1 MMLLRRGF
9 FLILSLLLHAMK
21 SLLSQLQPLTQRL
34 PDQFTEAE
42 KAELEAI
49 YQHCLSAIDEPEAM
63 FGYVLTKA
71 MRKHVSGGQADEH
84 LYTKKFEIPQIRL
97 FELLI
102 QQLPLA
108 TLTQNCANALLVEG
122 LKHQTHPVLM
132 DIGIGTGMQL
142 VNVLQLLGEQADT
155 QIKQLTIV
163 GIEPFTDALQTA
175 EKNFSSIKLPF
186 QITFIPHVA
195 FIEKMTLAEIQAL
208 LPPAYDSLVVNA
220 SFALHH
226 IQQAAHRKA
235 VFGHIRD
242 LTPKGFVLSE
252 PVSDHFE
259 PHYAIRFQNAVKHY
273 GLVFEVIDSLSITT
287 QEKAA
292 LKLFFSREID
302 DVLGHGEEVRVEKQY
317 ATYQWLSLFKTTGFT
332 LEKPL
337 TSFDSRE
344 MNGAILKTDLAERYA
359 VVFKEEEITNVYW
372 ATL

>member
-1 MMLLRRGF
+1 
-9 FLILSLLLHAMK
+9 MK
-21 SLLSQLQPLTQRL
+21 RLLSQLQTLSQRL
-34 PDQFTEAE
+34 PYQLTEAD

-49 YQHCLSAIDEPEAM
+49 YQQCLSAIDEPEAM

-71 MRKHVSGGQADEH
+71 MRKQVSEQQSDEH

-122 LKHQTHPVLM
+122 LKNEEHPVLM
-132 DIGIGTGMQL
+132 DIGIGTGMQI
-142 VNVLQLLGEQADT
+142 VNVLQLLAEQADT
-155 QIKQLTIV
+155 QTKQLTII
-163 GIEPFTDALQTA
+163 GIEPFADALQTA

-208 LPPAYDSLVVNA
+208 LPPAYDSLIVNA

-226 IQQAAHRKA
+226 IQQAAHREA

-242 LTPKGFVLSE
+242 LAPKAFVLSE

-259 PHYAIRFQNAVKHY
+259 PHYVTRFHNAVKHY
-273 GLVFEVIDSLSITT
+273 GLVFEVIDSLSITP

-302 DVLGHGEEVRVEKQY
+302 DVLGHTEDVRVEKQY
-317 ATYQWLSLFKTTGFT
+317 ATHQWLSLFTITGFT

-337 TSFDSRE
+337 TSFSSQA
-344 MNGAILKTDLAERYA
+344 MNGAILRTDLPERYA